1 MNKSKLSVVYNVKQA
16 RRPIEN
22 ILALVDHFQIPQTS
36 ILNGCCIIM
45 SKTELLT
52 NLEIG
57 ALIVWGFMPYH
68 WYSDT

>member
-1 MNKSKLSVVYNVKQA
+1 MVY
-16 RRPIEN
+16 
-22 ILALVDHFQIPQTS
+22 HFQIPQTS
-36 ILNGCCIIM
+36 ILKGYCIIM

-68 WYSDT
+68 LTHNGGFASTYIENVIIS